1 MMRRIR
7 TRVPG
12 RALLLAILLGSASLA
27 AQEQAEAVYVTDEL
41 RLGLYATEETTGRA
55 LKTLISGTR
64 LQVLERSLMS
74 IRVRTED
81 GDEGWVKTG
90 YVVPN
95 EPARRRLEAL
105 ESLQATTA
113 ESLAASEA
121 DKERLSEQISGLE
134 AELAQANQGIADLP
148 EVMARNEALNAELT
162 SRGIQV
168 PLLWFAL
175 AVVGAL
181 IGGGIVGYWWL
192 DRKVRRKFG
201 GVRVY

>member
-1 MMRRIR
+1 MRANGTIS
-7 TRVPG
+7 
-12 RALLLAILLGSASLA
+12 RALIFAVFVGSAPLS
-27 AQEQAEAVYVTDEL
+27 AQEQPDVVYVTDEL
-41 RLGLYATEETTGRA
+41 RLGLYSTEETSGRA

-64 LQVLERSLMS
+64 LDVLERALMS

-81 GDEGWVKTG
+81 GDEGWVKTA

-95 EPARRRLEAL
+95 EPARRRLQAL

-113 ESLAASEA
+113 ESLVAAEA
-121 DKERLSEQISGLE
+121 DKTQLAERISSLE
-134 AELAQANQGIADLP
+134 SELAQARQGITELP
-148 EVMARNEALNAELT
+148 EVMARNEALNAEIAA
-162 SRGIQV
+162 RGIRI
-168 PLLWFAL
+168 PILWFGL

-181 IGGGIVGYWWL
+181 AIGSFLGHWRL